1 MERKASA
8 LSLTSEIEDFDWS
21 IRPIITFMRIVG
33 LDLNWSMSTSSW
45 RRWSSVFFGLLVLV
59 ANVVSGMYLMVVL
72 LSSITHVSNLY
83 GWADSQ
89 SWTSSLHTFIDFANY
104 TFHTL
109 SVHLIVCSFSRKR
122 WPELIASVQ
131 SVQSHLKAI
140 PFGRLRKLSIALLL
154 YVLTTVR
161 SVFWLIR
168 ALQ

>member
-33 LDLNWSMSTSSW
+33 LDLNWSMSTLIW

-59 ANVVSGMYLMVVL
+59 SNVVFGMYLMVVL
-72 LSSITHVSNLY
+72 AINISRVSNLY

-140 PFGRLRKLSIALLL
+140 PCVRLRKLSIALLL

-161 SVFWLIR
+161 SVFCLIR
-168 ALQ
+168 AFQ